1 MRNWEPKPLW
11 YGVGR
16 QMYIDALRQS
26 DGFCNRSNTR
36 QKARRCASS
45 ALRSRGGDGG
55 EGGPDNSGAVRC
67 NSGFESK
74 LSRYLLQEGPLHFH
88 STLV

>member
-16 QMYIDALRQS
+16 KMYIDALRQS

-45 ALRSRGGDGG
+45 ALRSRAGDGGDGG
-55 EGGPDNSGAVRC
+55 EVSGTGGPDDSGAVRC
-67 NSGFESK
+67 NSG
-74 LSRYLLQEGPLHFH
+74 
-88 STLV
+88 

>member
-16 QMYIDALRQS
+16 KMYIDALRQSDWEPKPLWYGVGRKMYIDALRQS

-45 ALRSRGGDGG
+45 ALRSRAGDGG
-55 EGGPDNSGAVRC
+55 EGW
-67 NSGFESK
+67 
-74 LSRYLLQEGPLHFH
+74 SRQM
-88 STLV
+88 